1 MLIPHQL
8 YENSMEKEITIKKK
22 ITEDTKFALPIKI
35 KKVLYKGKLL
45 VISPETANWIMLE
58 NEEQWQF
65 FQLLTSL
72 DLGNALKQFCG
83 AYENA
88 QYTVTQIVAKHFDNQ
103 LVKPKNNGGSMQMY
117 LTNECNMRCPHCYM
131 FAGLKKD
138 RELSTKEIFD
148 IISSFKKHGGNNIV
162 FSGGEIALR
171 TDLYE
176 ILKYSCDLGISNEIL
191 TNGTLWNADL
201 VKKVAPLITR
211 VQISIDGYDEAT
223 NSLIRGKGNFSKALN
238 AVNLFYESNV
248 DTEISVTPYLD
259 KKLAENYQCYIDFAR
274 MLNQKYHKAN
284 FLVKFT
290 FDVLNG
296 RDICVSEKQKKDYQS
311 IVTKIYNELYGDF
324 VDKPFLEFHK
334 HGGIENNCDYG
345 NVAISADGN
354 VCLCPIIPE
363 MKPVGNIRVNSFDEL
378 LDIAQ
383 KARSLSNINN
393 LSPCKDCELKYIC
406 GGECRIKHFS
416 GFKENDLQEIAT
428 SKRVCSQ
435 DHKNMF
441 YDMMLKLND
450 EMYR

>member
-1 MLIPHQL
+1 M
-8 YENSMEKEITIKKK
+8 NKEITVRKRIS
-22 ITEDTKFALPIKI
+22 EDTKFTLPVKI
-35 KKVLYKGKLL
+35 KKVIYKEKIF
-45 VISPETANWIMLE
+45 VISPETASWIILE

-138 RELSTKEIFD
+138 RELSTREIFD

-334 HGGIENNCDYG
+334 HGCIENNCDYG

>member
-1 MLIPHQL
+1 MD
-8 YENSMEKEITIKKK
+8 KEITVRKRIS
-22 ITEDTKFALPIKI
+22 EDTKFTLPVNI
-35 KKVLYKGKLL
+35 KKVIYRGKML
-45 VISPETANWIMLE
+45 VISPETANWIILE

-65 FQLLTSL
+65 FQLLTSF
-72 DLGNALKQFCG
+72 DLGNALKQFNG
-83 AYENA
+83 AYDNA

-363 MKPVGNIRVNSFDEL
+363 MKPVGNIRVYSFDEL

>member
-1 MLIPHQL
+1 M
-8 YENSMEKEITIKKK
+8 NKEITVRKRIS
-22 ITEDTKFALPIKI
+22 EDTKFTLPVKI
-35 KKVLYKGKLL
+35 KKVIYKEKIF
-45 VISPETANWIMLE
+45 VISPETASWIILE

-334 HGGIENNCDYG
+334 HGGI
-345 NVAISADGN
+345 
-354 VCLCPIIPE
+354 
-363 MKPVGNIRVNSFDEL
+363 
-378 LDIAQ
+378 
-383 KARSLSNINN
+383 
-393 LSPCKDCELKYIC
+393 
-406 GGECRIKHFS
+406 
-416 GFKENDLQEIAT
+416 
-428 SKRVCSQ
+428 
-435 DHKNMF
+435 
-441 YDMMLKLND
+441 
-450 EMYR
+450 

>member
-1 MLIPHQL
+1 M
-8 YENSMEKEITIKKK
+8 NKEITVRKRIS
-22 ITEDTKFALPIKI
+22 EDTKFTLPVKI
-35 KKVLYKGKLL
+35 KKVIYKEKIF
-45 VISPETANWIMLE
+45 VISPETASWIILE

-138 RELSTKEIFD
+138 RELSTREIFD

-441 YDMMLKLND
+441 YDP
-450 EMYR
+450 

>member
-1 MLIPHQL
+1 M
-8 YENSMEKEITIKKK
+8 NKEITVRKRIS
-22 ITEDTKFALPIKI
+22 EDTKFTLPVKI
-35 KKVLYKGKLL
+35 KKVIYKEKIF
-45 VISPETANWIMLE
+45 VISPETASWIILE

-162 FSGGEIALR
+162 FSGGEMALR

-324 VDKPFLEFHK
+324 VDKPFLECHK

>member
-1 MLIPHQL
+1 M
-8 YENSMEKEITIKKK
+8 NKEITVRKRIS
-22 ITEDTKFALPIKI
+22 EDTKLTLPVKI
-35 KKVLYKGKLL
+35 KKVIYKEKIF
-45 VISPETANWIMLE
+45 VISPETASWIILE

-138 RELSTKEIFD
+138 RELSTREIFD

>member
-1 MLIPHQL
+1 M
-8 YENSMEKEITIKKK
+8 
-22 ITEDTKFALPIKI
+22 
-35 KKVLYKGKLL
+35 
-45 VISPETANWIMLE
+45 ISPETASWIILE

-138 RELSTKEIFD
+138 RELSTREIFD

-363 MKPVGNIRVNSFDEL
+363 MKPVGNIRVNCFDEL

>member
-1 MLIPHQL
+1 M
-8 YENSMEKEITIKKK
+8 NKEITVRKRIS
-22 ITEDTKFALPIKI
+22 EDTKFTLPVKI
-35 KKVLYKGKLL
+35 KKVIYKEKIF
-45 VISPETANWIMLE
+45 VISPETASWIILE

-296 RDICVSEKQKKDYQS
+296 REIRVSEKQKKDYQG

-363 MKPVGNIRVNSFDEL
+363 MKPVGNIRVNCFDEL

-416 GFKENDLQEIAT
+416 GFKENNLSMIAT

-435 DHKNMF
+435 EHKNMF

>member
-1 MLIPHQL
+1 M
-8 YENSMEKEITIKKK
+8 NKEITVRKRIS
-22 ITEDTKFALPIKI
+22 EDTKLTLPVKI
-35 KKVLYKGKLL
+35 KKVIYKEKIF
-45 VISPETANWIMLE
+45 VISPETASWIILE

>member
-1 MLIPHQL
+1 M
-8 YENSMEKEITIKKK
+8 NKEITVRKRIS
-22 ITEDTKFALPIKI
+22 EDTKFTLPVKI
-35 KKVLYKGKLL
+35 KKVIYKEKIF
-45 VISPETANWIMLE
+45 VISPETASWIILE

-65 FQLLTSL
+65 FQLLTSF
-72 DLGNALKQFCG
+72 DLGNALKQFNG
-83 AYENA
+83 AYDNA

-103 LVKPKNNGGSMQMY
+103 IVKPKNNGGSMQMY

-171 TDLYE
+171 KDLYE
-176 ILKYSCDLGISNEIL
+176 ILKHSYDLGISNEIL
-191 TNGTLWNADL
+191 TNGTLWNAEL
-201 VKKVAPLITR
+201 VQKVVPLISR

-223 NSLIRGKGNFSKALN
+223 NSRIRGKGNFSRALN
-238 AVNLFYESNV
+238 TVTLFYETNV

-259 KKLAENYQCYIDFAR
+259 EDLAENYQYYIDFAR
-274 MLNQKYHKAN
+274 MLNQKYSRAN

-296 RDICVSEKQKKDYQS
+296 REIRVSEKQKKDYQG

-363 MKPVGNIRVNSFDEL
+363 MKPVGNIRVYSFDEL

>member
-1 MLIPHQL
+1 M
-8 YENSMEKEITIKKK
+8 NKEITVRKRIS
-22 ITEDTKFALPIKI
+22 EDTKFTLPVKI
-35 KKVLYKGKLL
+35 KKVIYKEKIF
-45 VISPETANWIMLE
+45 VISPETASWIILE

-148 IISSFKKHGGNNIV
+148 IISSFKKNGGNNIV

>member
-1 MLIPHQL
+1 M
-8 YENSMEKEITIKKK
+8 NKEITVRKRIS
-22 ITEDTKFALPIKI
+22 EDTKFTLPVKI
-35 KKVLYKGKLL
+35 KKVIYKEKIF
-45 VISPETANWIMLE
+45 VISPETASWIILE

-138 RELSTKEIFD
+138 RELSTREIFD

>member
-1 MLIPHQL
+1 M
-8 YENSMEKEITIKKK
+8 NKEITVRKRIS
-22 ITEDTKFALPIKI
+22 EDTKFTLPVKI
-35 KKVLYKGKLL
+35 KKVIYKEKIF
-45 VISPETANWIMLE
+45 VISPETASWIILE

>member
-1 MLIPHQL
+1 M
-8 YENSMEKEITIKKK
+8 NKEITVRKRIS
-22 ITEDTKFALPIKI
+22 EDTKFTLPVKI
-35 KKVLYKGKLL
+35 KKVIYKEKIF
-45 VISPETANWIMLE
+45 VISPETANWIILE

-138 RELSTKEIFD
+138 REFSTKEIFD

-223 NSLIRGKGNFSKALN
+223 NSLIRGKGNFSRALN

-259 KKLAENYQCYIDFAR
+259 KNLAENYQYYIDFAR

-296 RDICVSEKQKKDYQS
+296 RDICVSEKQKEDYQS

-441 YDMMLKLND
+441 YNMMLKLND

>member
-1 MLIPHQL
+1 M
-8 YENSMEKEITIKKK
+8 NKEITVRKRIS
-22 ITEDTKFALPIKI
+22 EDTKFTLPVKI
-35 KKVLYKGKLL
+35 KKVIYKEKIF
-45 VISPETANWIMLE
+45 VISPETASWIILE

-171 TDLYE
+171 TDIYE
-176 ILKYSCDLGISNEIL
+176 ILKCSCDLGISNEIL

-441 YDMMLKLND
+441 YDMMLKLNE

>member
-1 MLIPHQL
+1 M
-8 YENSMEKEITIKKK
+8 NKEITVRKRIS
-22 ITEDTKFALPIKI
+22 EDTKFTLPVKI
-35 KKVLYKGKLL
+35 KKVIYKEKIF
-45 VISPETANWIMLE
+45 VISPETASWIILE

-148 IISSFKKHGGNNIV
+148 IISSFKKHGGKNIV

>member
-1 MLIPHQL
+1 MD
-8 YENSMEKEITIKKK
+8 KEITVRKRIS
-22 ITEDTKFALPIKI
+22 EDTKFTLPVKI
-35 KKVLYKGKLL
+35 KKVIYKEKIF
-45 VISPETANWIMLE
+45 VISPETASWIILE

-65 FQLLTSL
+65 FQLLTSF
-72 DLGNALKQFCG
+72 DLGNALKQFNG
-83 AYENA
+83 AYDNA

-171 TDLYE
+171 KDLYE
-176 ILKYSCDLGISNEIL
+176 ILKHSYDLGISNEIL
-191 TNGTLWNADL
+191 TNGTLWNAEL
-201 VKKVAPLITR
+201 VQKVVPLISR

-223 NSLIRGKGNFSKALN
+223 NSRIRGKGNFSRALN
-238 AVNLFYESNV
+238 AVTLFYETNV

-259 KKLAENYQCYIDFAR
+259 EDLAENYQYYIDFAR
-274 MLNQKYHKAN
+274 MLNQKYSRAN

-296 RDICVSEKQKKDYQS
+296 REIRVSEKQKKDYQG

-345 NVAISADGN
+345 NIAISADGN

-363 MKPVGNIRVNSFDEL
+363 MKPVGNVRVNSFDEL

-383 KARSLSNINN
+383 KARALSNINN

-416 GFKENDLQEIAT
+416 GFKENNLSIIAT

-435 DHKNMF
+435 EHKNMF
-441 YDMMLKLND
+441 YDMMLNLN
-450 EMYR
+450 EAMYR